1 MFNRTYMALMAFVWA
16 IILGAP
22 VARGQSDLDEKAKT
36 HFQAGSSF
44 YDEGNYEQALS
55 EFQSAYDLSKRPEL
69 QYNISLTYEKLGD
82 LNNAIAALE
91 KYLDEGKEISNRPT
105 LEVRR
110 ENLRKRLERQQQG
123 EPETAPEAGAKPVEG
138 AGTGQALDMPEAETV
153 GTATGSAASS
163 TTKPSGKLKLTTPVW
178 VSYIA
183 AGAGALTYAIFGTMA
198 VVEDGNLKDKCLT
211 PEPSCSEDQV
221 SNLRTYSF
229 VADIGLAVALM
240 GGAVGTVLLL
250 TSGNKQEKRVETTVA
265 VAPWVTPT
273 GFGAVS
279 QVRF

>member
-1 MFNRTYMALMAFVWA
+1 VFNRTYTALIAFVWA
-16 IILGAP
+16 IILAAP
-22 VARGQSDLDEKAKT
+22 VAQAQSDLDEKART

-55 EFQSAYDLSKRPEL
+55 EFQSAYQLSKRPEL

-82 LNNAIAALE
+82 LNNAIIALE
-91 KYLDEGKEISNRPT
+91 RYLNEGKEISNRTT

-110 ENLRKRLERQQQG
+110 ENLRKRLDRQQQG
-123 EPETAPEAGAKPVEG
+123 EPETTPEGGAQPAEGEG
-138 AGTGQALDMPEAETV
+138 AGQALDMPQAET
-153 GTATGSAASS
+153 GAIATGSAARA
-163 TTKPSGKLKLTTPVW
+163 TTKPSGKLKLTTPVL

-198 VVEDGNLKDKCLT
+198 VVEDGSLKDKCLA
-211 PEPSCSEDQV
+211 PEPSCSEDEV
-221 SNLRTYSF
+221 SNLRTYSL
-229 VADIGLAVALM
+229 VADIGLAVALV
-240 GGAVGTVLLL
+240 GGVVGTVLLL
-250 TSGNKQEKRVETTVA
+250 TAGHKEEKKVETTVA

-273 GFGAVS
+273 GLGAVS